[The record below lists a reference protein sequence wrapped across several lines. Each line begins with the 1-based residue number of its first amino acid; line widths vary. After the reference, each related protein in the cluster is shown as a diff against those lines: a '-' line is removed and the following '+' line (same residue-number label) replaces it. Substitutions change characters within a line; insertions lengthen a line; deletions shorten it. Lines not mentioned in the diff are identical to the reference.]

1 MCFLST
7 TKKATQPLGG
17 CSGERQ
23 KPSVRKPPS
32 WACRSKKQSLGGL
45 LMLAELLGSFGN
57 DLMVVNAARVSHG
70 KWKNEFDHDR
80 DTALIRYLARNKHES
95 PFFHPQVQFRITAPI
110 FIARQWFRHEVGF
123 SRNEVSRRYVDDEPA
138 FFFPDQWRS
147 RPEGSIKQGSG
158 EPLHANIQDRANDYY
173 TRAGQKCFAAYDEML
188 RMGVAPEQA
197 RMVLPQSM
205 ETQWVETGSLMAY
218 ARLCRLR
225 IHHHAQVEIQNLAKE
240 IHREM
245 GWLFPVSWE
254 ALMEIDE

>member
-1 MCFLST
+1 
-7 TKKATQPLGG
+7 
-17 CSGERQ
+17 
-23 KPSVRKPPS
+23 
-32 WACRSKKQSLGGL
+32 
-45 LMLAELLGSFGN
+45 MLAELLGSFGN

-123 SRNEVSRRYVDDEPA
+123 SRNEVSRRYIDDAPT
-138 FFFPDQWRS
+138 FFDPDAWRW
-147 RPEGSIKQGSG
+147 RPVGRTKQGSG
-158 EPLHANIQDRANDYY
+158 TSMPWDVQGEANDCYKDAL
-173 TRAGQKCFAAYDEML
+173 RGSLNAYDQLL
-188 RMGVAPEQA
+188 RLGAAPEQA

-245 GWLFPVSWE
+245 CWLFPVSWE